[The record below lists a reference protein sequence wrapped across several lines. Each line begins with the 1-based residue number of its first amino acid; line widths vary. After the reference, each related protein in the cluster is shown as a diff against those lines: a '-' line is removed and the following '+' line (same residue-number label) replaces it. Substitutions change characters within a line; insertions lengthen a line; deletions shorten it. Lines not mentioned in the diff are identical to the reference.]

1 MRAGKEIVLGT
12 WAQFLAFAV
21 EGKDER
27 GAEQGACALCWRI
40 VGQVVFV
47 EGDGVGESFFLFLV
61 WLGVDVDIG
70 LDVLQIHRF
79 AGEVD

>member
-1 MRAGKEIVLGT
+1 MRAGEEIVLGT

-21 EGKDER
+21 EERDER

-47 EGDGVGESFFLFLV
+47 EGDGVGALSFLCFSLV
-61 WLGVDVDIG
+61 WC
-70 LDVLQIHRF
+70 
-79 AGEVD
+79 